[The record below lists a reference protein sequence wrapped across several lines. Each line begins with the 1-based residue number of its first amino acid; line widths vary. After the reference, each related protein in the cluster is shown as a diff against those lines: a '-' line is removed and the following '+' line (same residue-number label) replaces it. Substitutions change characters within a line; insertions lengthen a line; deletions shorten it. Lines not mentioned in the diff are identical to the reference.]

1 MAVILQGLYNAKTG
15 LQHAPNTKYN
25 KTKIYKFSH
34 TTGIL
39 QPFFC
44 SKIFSILR
52 VKYKFTSCSNPPIDY
67 QVMPP
72 VD

>member
-39 QPFFC
+39 QPFFL
-44 SKIFSILR
+44 F
-52 VKYKFTSCSNPPIDY
+52 
-67 QVMPP
+67 
-72 VD
+72 